1 MPEYSETSRRR
12 LITCNPLLQQVF
24 NEVIKYYDCSIL
36 CGYRSEKDQLIAYQ
50 EDKSKVQWPNSKHN
64 IFPSDAVDVAPYPI
78 NWNNIKRFYYFA
90 GFVLGVASQ
99 LRINIRFG
107 GDWDGD
113 EDLDDQTFN
122 DLVHFEL
129 VME

>member
-36 CGYRSEKDQLIAYQ
+36 CGHRSEKDQLIAYQ

-78 NWNNIKRFYYFA
+78 NWNNIKRFYHFA

>member
-36 CGYRSEKDQLIAYQ
+36 CGHRSEKDQLIAYQ

>member
-12 LITCNPLLQQVF
+12 LITCSPLLQQVF

-36 CGYRSEKDQLIAYQ
+36 CGHRSEKDQLIAYQ